1 MAQEGDDRTVGD
13 TRLRGRRAIAYP
25 AESLPRGC
33 PSCNEELVSEHRPL
47 AMGTHDA
54 AKHTDLFIVGT
65 EVRFCP
71 QCQVV
76 VLNASQ
82 LDKMAAIGAPDALKY
97 VVIGFIDIG
106 AVPEDKRHL
115 PLDEIENI
123 PYVRFDSLDWA

>member
-1 MAQEGDDRTVGD
+1 
-13 TRLRGRRAIAYP
+13 
-25 AESLPRGC
+25 
-33 PSCNEELVSEHRPL
+33 
-47 AMGTHDA
+47 MGTRDT
-54 AKHTDLFIVGT
+54 AKHIDLFIVGT

-82 LDKMAAIGAPDALKY
+82 LDKMVAIGAPDALKY
-97 VVIGFIDIG
+97 VVIGFIDLA

-123 PYVRFDSLDWA
+123 PYARFDSLDWA